1 MTKVKAVITISLDGY
16 ITGPNDGPD
25 KGLGE
30 GGEAL
35 HTWVFGAPWTYESGP
50 KGEATGVDKEY
61 LDEGMRSQGAAI
73 VGRTMYEAAGH
84 WGDRNPWG
92 VPTFVLTHRPQEQP
106 DGDEFTFVGSLDEA
120 LSRAREAA
128 GDKDVHLAG
137 GADLI
142 RQALAAG
149 VVDELSIIVAPLV
162 LGGGKRLFEGFERR
176 IELEQLGVR
185 QSAFATFIDYRVK
198 RS

>member
-1 MTKVKAVITISLDGY
+1 MTRVKAAITVSLDGY

-35 HTWVFGAPWTYESGP
+35 HSWVFGGPWTYESGP

-73 VGRTMYEAAGH
+73 VGRNMYEAAGH
-84 WGDRNPWG
+84 WGDRNPWE
-92 VPTFVLTHRPQEQP
+92 VPTFILTHRPEEQP

-128 GDKDVHLAG
+128 GARTSTSRAVPTSSARPWRPMSSTSCPSSSRPSCWVG
-137 GADLI
+137 G
-142 RQALAAG
+142 
-149 VVDELSIIVAPLV
+149 
-162 LGGGKRLFEGFERR
+162 
-176 IELEQLGVR
+176 
-185 QSAFATFIDYRVK
+185 SACSRGSSGASSSSSWASASRGSP
-198 RS
+198 RSSTIG

>member
-73 VGRTMYEAAGH
+73 VGRNMYEAAGH
-84 WGDRNPWG
+84 WGDRSPWG
-92 VPTFVLTHRPQEQP
+92 VPTFVLTHRRQEQP
-106 DGDEFTFVGSLDEA
+106 HGDEFTFVGSLDEA

-142 RQALAAG
+142 RQALLADA
-149 VVDELSIIVAPLV
+149 VDELSMVVAPLV
-162 LGGGKRLFEGFERR
+162 LGGGKRLFEGFGRR

-185 QSAFATFIDYRVK
+185 QSEFATFIDYRVK

>member
-1 MTKVKAVITISLDGY
+1 MTKVKAAITVSLDGY

-35 HTWVFGAPWTYESGP
+35 HTWVFGGPWTYESGP
-50 KGEATGVDKEY
+50 KGEATGVDKAY

-73 VGRTMYEAAGH
+73 VGRNMYEAAGH
-84 WGDRNPWG
+84 WGDRNPWD
-92 VPTFVLTHRPQEQP
+92 VPTFVLTHRPEEQP
-106 DGDEFTFVGSLDEA
+106 DGDEFIFVGSLDEA

-128 GDKDVHLAG
+128 GAKDVHLAG

-142 RQALAAG
+142 RQALAADA
-149 VVDELSIIVAPLV
+149 VDELSIIVAPLV
-162 LGGGKRLFEGFERR
+162 LGGGKRLFDGFARR
-176 IELEQLGVR
+176 MELEQLGVR
-185 QSAFATFIDYRVK
+185 QSQFATFIDYRVK
-198 RS
+198 RA

>member
-1 MTKVKAVITISLDGY
+1 MTTIKAAITISLDGY

-35 HTWVFGAPWTYESGP
+35 HWWVFGGPWTYESGP

-73 VGRTMYEAAGH
+73 VGRNMYEAAGH
-84 WGDRNPWG
+84 WDDRNPWA
-92 VPTFVLTHRPQEQP
+92 VPTFILTHRPEEQP
-106 DGDEFTFVGSLDEA
+106 DGDEFIFVGSLDEA

-128 GDKDVHLAG
+128 GARDVHLAG

-149 VVDELSIIVAPLV
+149 AVDELSIIVAPIV

-185 QSAFATFIDYRVK
+185 QSPFATFIDYRVK

>member
-1 MTKVKAVITISLDGY
+1 MTKVKAAITISLDGY

-142 RQALAAG
+142 RQALRPRSSTSCRSSSRPWCWAAG
-149 VVDELSIIVAPLV
+149 SACSR
-162 LGGGKRLFEGFERR
+162 GSSGASSSSSWACGSRR
-176 IELEQLGVR
+176 
-185 QSAFATFIDYRVK
+185 SP
-198 RS
+198 RSSTTG